1 MFLALY
7 NYLKFSL
14 KSTLKNTQKRPQLWI
29 YKSEKHKVFTFGF
42 LLTQKRLNLLIYKSE
57 KHKVFTAGLLLISN
71 MVLALQNYFY
81 IFAKKYQPLR
91 CIVCIVCKIGTFPSQ
106 TMLCIGNEWKNRSCS
121 TDEDGYHGGE
131 SRLLQELTAFFKA
144 SNISTR
150 GKSGPSLSR
159 SLVVSHGC
167 FLPMGLGHPL
177 LLGSNCRISVARIPY
192 GANEGLSG

>member
-1 MFLALY
+1 
-7 NYLKFSL
+7 
-14 KSTLKNTQKRPQLWI
+14 
-29 YKSEKHKVFTFGF
+29 
-42 LLTQKRLNLLIYKSE
+42 
-57 KHKVFTAGLLLISN
+57 

-91 CIVCIVCKIGTFPSQ
+91 CIVCKIGTFPSK

-131 SRLLQELTAFFKA
+131 SWLLQELTAFFKA
-144 SNISTR
+144 TR
-150 GKSGPSLSR
+150 GKSGSSLSR

-177 LLGSNCRISVARIPY
+177 LLGSNRRISVAWIPY
-192 GANEGLSG
+192 GANEGLSGEGKASRRALSGSLEPSWFRLAWAWCRDASHLFPPVSALLQPGVDMEICPKMRPFLWL